1 MARTQ
6 SSFMHSASIAP
17 SATLQTAPSGA
28 SASVPAIA
36 APGWPAL
43 LEHRSFL
50 VRFAERRLLDPSL
63 AEDLVHDVF
72 EAVVTGRA
80 RFEGRSAL
88 RSWLVAVLKHKL
100 VDLIRERAPQLS
112 LESMAEGDDEG
123 QEGFDLEC
131 PQPGPEQ
138 RVCARQRLGQTLA
151 RMAALPDTLRRAV
164 ELRLLHD
171 RPTAEVCDALQ
182 ISEEN
187 LFVRLHRARRQLA
200 MAG

>member
-1 MARTQ
+1 MATVAPMPTPDTPTPTPA
-6 SSFMHSASIAP
+6 FTAP
-17 SATLQTAPSGA
+17 SAAPA
-28 SASVPAIA
+28 C
-36 APGWPAL
+36 APGWPEL
-43 LEHRSFL
+43 LPHRSFL
-50 VRFAERRLLDPSL
+50 IRFAQRRLLDPAL

-88 RSWLVAVLKHKL
+88 RSWLVAVLRNKL
-100 VDLIRERAPQLS
+100 VDLIRERAPHLS
-112 LESMAEGDDEG
+112 MESLADEGGDDDG
-123 QEGFDLEC
+123 GLELAS
-131 PQPGPEQ
+131 PAAGPEQ
-138 RVCARQRLGQTLA
+138 QVCARQRLRQTLN
-151 RMAALPDTLRRAV
+151 RVAALPETLRRAV

-200 MAG
+200 AA